1 MVNHTHKLSNGK
13 SVAYDAFLDNEKPM
27 QVAAIG
33 NNKTLK
39 FNTASICFSIEA
51 EPSYSIGDIN
61 EDNSLYVTLA
71 GKGII
76 RNGKIHS
83 ASGNVSGTLGCG
95 CYDYGHTSPTRLI
108 WWWGISPYITDIA
121 AVYGRWSLKLIK

>member
-1 MVNHTHKLSNGK
+1 MINHTHKLLNGK
-13 SVAYDAFLDNEKPM
+13 YVSYDAFLDNEKPM
-27 QVAAIG
+27 RVVAIG

-39 FNTASICFSIEA
+39 FNIASLCFSMIA
-51 EPSYSIGDIN
+51 EPSYNIGEID
-61 EDNSLYVTLA
+61 EDTSLYVTLA

-83 ASGNVSGTLGCG
+83 ASGNVAGTLGCG
-95 CYDYGHTSPTRLI
+95 CYDYGHTSPTHMI
-108 WWWGISPYITDIA
+108 WWWGISPYVTDVA